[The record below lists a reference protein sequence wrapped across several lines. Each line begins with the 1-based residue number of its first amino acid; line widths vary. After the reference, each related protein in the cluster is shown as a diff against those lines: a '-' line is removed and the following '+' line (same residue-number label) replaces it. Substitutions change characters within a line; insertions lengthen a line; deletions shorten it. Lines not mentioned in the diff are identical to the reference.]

1 LLFKEI
7 QSIKVERIPIHAMFL
22 DMSDSIIAGNLTIS
36 IKNDKPRDPSY
47 FEHFLKTLAGL
58 RIREG
63 NSKPRHF
70 GEVCIEGFIVSVR
83 RNEDHLKAPFG

>member
-22 DMSDSIIAGNLTIS
+22 DSADSIIAGNLTIS
-36 IKNDKPRDPSY
+36 IKNDKSRDPSY
-47 FEHFLKTLAGL
+47 FEQFLKTLAGL
-58 RIREG
+58 GFREG
-63 NSKPRHF
+63 NSKPWHF
-70 GEVCIEGFIVSVR
+70 GEVRVEGFIVSIR